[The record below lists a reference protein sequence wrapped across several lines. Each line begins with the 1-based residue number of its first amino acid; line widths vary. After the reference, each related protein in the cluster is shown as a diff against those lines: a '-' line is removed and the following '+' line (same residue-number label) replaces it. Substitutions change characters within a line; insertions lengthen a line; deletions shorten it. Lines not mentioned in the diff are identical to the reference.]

1 MEEVS
6 FNQRLQRTLLSNG
19 VHGKCLTKSTGSE
32 NLRRGIDGYWERFE
46 RNGIKPQWNLKEGN
60 MKSKIFCLLAGVLMM
75 VSGCMTFNEKM
86 LKTTDI
92 PKQQNPTFLIE
103 TKFGE
108 LVQRHNGTPNRGVLS
123 GTTVL
128 KAVSKSMM
136 GRWKSKGLISNYAVS
151 GDLKQEPDFTLTL
164 SGVRDEESSILLAV
178 LCGLTLLVIPS
189 NATLIYNLDVDLVDN
204 KTQKGYSVKVKNGIT
219 TWTEIIF
226 LPFLPIFWV
235 GSHNAM
241 NDMADYAYEEL
252 RKQGAFQ
259 R

>member
-1 MEEVS
+1 
-6 FNQRLQRTLLSNG
+6 
-19 VHGKCLTKSTGSE
+19 
-32 NLRRGIDGYWERFE
+32 
-46 RNGIKPQWNLKEGN
+46 

-128 KAVSKSMM
+128 KAVSKAMM
-136 GRWKSKGLISNYAVS
+136 GRWKNKGLISDYAVS